1 MSETE
6 TRPEGPLT
14 ASVEKLRQELD
25 RWLDVAVSQGGRAL
39 DAFGLRGEK
48 SWSPAIDLIE
58 QTDDV
63 LVLVD
68 LPGVAPSAV
77 DVTLVGNMLTLKGK
91 RPDRPQ
97 NSEETV
103 HPAERPTGEFCRS
116 IPMPAPVD
124 PEQVSAEAREGVLRI
139 RLAKTERA
147 KPRQIPVQIGG
158 QQQSDHQVEQQPEQ
172 QPAE

>member
-6 TRPEGPLT
+6 PRSERPLT

-25 RWLDVAVSQGGRAL
+25 HWLEVAVAQGGRAL
-39 DAFGLRGEK
+39 DAFGLRNEK

-58 QTDDV
+58 RAEDV

-77 DVTLVGNMLTLKGK
+77 DVALAGNMLTVKGQ
-91 RPDRPQ
+91 RPDRPHDDT
-97 NSEETV
+97 ETV
-103 HPAERPTGEFCRS
+103 HLGERLSGEFCRS

-124 PEQVSAEAREGVLRI
+124 LEQVCAETREGVLHI

-147 KPRQIPVQIGG
+147 KPRQIPVRTGG
-158 QQQSDHQVEQQPEQ
+158 QQQ
-172 QPAE
+172 PAE

>member
-6 TRPEGPLT
+6 PRPEGPLT

-25 RWLDVAVSQGGRAL
+25 RWLEVAVAQGGRAL
-39 DAFGLRGEK
+39 DAFGLRNEK

-58 QTDDV
+58 RTDDV

-77 DVTLVGNMLTLKGK
+77 DVTLAGNMLLLKGK
-91 RPDRPQ
+91 RPDHSQ
-97 NSEETV
+97 NAEETV
-103 HPAERPTGEFCRS
+103 HLAERLSGEFCRS

-124 PEQVSAEAREGVLRI
+124 PEQVSAEAKEGVLRV

-147 KPRQIPVQIGG
+147 RPRQIPVQAGG
-158 QQQSDHQVEQQPEQ
+158 QQQPEQ